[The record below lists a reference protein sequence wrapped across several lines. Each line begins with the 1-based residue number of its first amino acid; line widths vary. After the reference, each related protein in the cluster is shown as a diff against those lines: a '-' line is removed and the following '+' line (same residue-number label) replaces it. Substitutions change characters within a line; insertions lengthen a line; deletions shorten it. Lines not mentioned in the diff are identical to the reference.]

1 MSGKDGNVLATLLIQ
16 GTVNFVTVVCKTTEI
31 KSVTAIVA
39 EQGHFSIRG
48 KGFHFCK
55 GRER

>member
-39 EQGHFSIRG
+39 EQGHFFIRG